1 MNEKL
6 KKIHVYVFV
15 KVGERL
21 VVTLQ
26 PGNCRSV
33 WEGLINAGKGQFQPQ
48 SIVSLIREKGVLNFD
63 TLG

>member
-1 MNEKL
+1 MKNWEK
-6 KKIHVYVFV
+6 KYVYVFV

-21 VVTLQ
+21 VVTLE
-26 PGNCRSV
+26 PGNCQYV
-33 WEGLINAGKGQFQPQ
+33 WEGLINAGEGQFQPQ